1 MPEFED
7 FVDSKVAIT
16 ALVTAAV
23 LSPQGRRT
31 LRRGAV
37 YGTAGVL
44 MARDAVAGL
53 GRGITRGFRG
63 AASAAASGV
72 QGVVQQ
78 PQDSTSSAES
88 PE

>member
-16 ALVTAAV
+16 ALVTATV
-23 LSPQGRRT
+23 LSPQGRRV

-37 YGTAGVL
+37 YSTAGIL
-44 MARDAVAGL
+44 MARDAITGF

-63 AASAAASGV
+63 AASAATSGV
-72 QGVVQQ
+72 QGIVQQ
-78 PQDSTSSAES
+78 PQGNASSAES

>member
-1 MPEFED
+1 VPEFED

-16 ALVTAAV
+16 ALVTAVV
-23 LSPQGRRT
+23 LSPQGRRA

-44 MARDAVAGL
+44 MARDAVAGF

-78 PQDSTSSAES
+78 PQDSTSSTES

>member
-1 MPEFED
+1 VPEFED

-23 LSPQGRRT
+23 LSPQGRRA

-44 MARDAVAGL
+44 MARDAVAGF
-53 GRGITRGFRG
+53 GRGITRWFSGGRFGSGQWRPG
-63 AASAAASGV
+63 GCAAATG
-72 QGVVQQ
+72 
-78 PQDSTSSAES
+78 
-88 PE
+88 